1 MAVFI
6 RRNDVKLP
14 VFYDFYSTKNI
25 NFVKFS
31 QEHIIYQQ
39 APILLGCFNFS
50 LGLNQKLEYLSLS
63 LLTHHFP
70 FLSNAYV

>member
-1 MAVFI
+1 MIFI
-6 RRNDVKLP
+6 P
-14 VFYDFYSTKNI
+14 QKNV

-39 APILLGCFNFS
+39 APILLGCFKFS
-50 LGLNQKLEYLSLS
+50 LGLNQRLECLSLS